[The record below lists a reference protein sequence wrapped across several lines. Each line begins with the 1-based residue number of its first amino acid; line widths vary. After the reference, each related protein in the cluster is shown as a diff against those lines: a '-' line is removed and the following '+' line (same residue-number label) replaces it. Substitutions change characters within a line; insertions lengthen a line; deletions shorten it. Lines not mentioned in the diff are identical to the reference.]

1 MNSPVSIGSGRL
13 RIVGTV
19 IIGDRGTSAIQ
30 YVQASVN
37 GLGYGN
43 VTSLSSGR
51 DLGTTQTIYDWYHD
65 FDPTQEDSALSPS
78 TSNYT
83 IKFQTSDFNADLNY
97 LFYFQPFTL
106 KSVKTLGLNQ
116 TIYFNVN
123 KNQLQKIKDNISHF
137 EVWSKLTSTSSWTKY
152 IDNILPSQ
160 IDSNGDVYLN
170 KTNSLTSVSY
180 KVKAVDNWNNSQE
193 SNILSFPNTLTS
205 LPLTLTS
212 PLPTTTPFEKPTTTL
227 ESTPDSVI
235 TNISE
240 HVNTSISNFN
250 LPYFSVL
257 ISSLTTLANKVKPV
271 FPLVLLGLLPLLGF

>member
-19 IIGDRGTSAIQ
+19 IIGDRGTSVIQ

-37 GLGYGN
+37 GLGYGS

-65 FDPTQEDSALSPS
+65 FDPSSGDSSLSPS

-123 KNQLQKIKDNISHF
+123 KNQLQKIKDNVSHF

-152 IDNILPSQ
+152 IDSILPNQ
-160 IDSNGDVYLN
+160 IDSNGDVYVT
-170 KTNSLTSVSY
+170 KSISSLTSLPTRY
-180 KVKAVDNWNNSQE
+180 KVLAVDNWGNSQE
-193 SNILSFPNTLTS
+193 SNILSFVS
-205 LPLTLTS
+205 S
-212 PLPTTTPFEKPTTTL
+212 PLPVGILQPTPF
-227 ESTPDSVI
+227 
-235 TNISE
+235 
-240 HVNTSISNFN
+240 
-250 LPYFSVL
+250 
-257 ISSLTTLANKVKPV
+257 LTQ
-271 FPLVLLGLLPLLGF
+271 F